1 MSPVKSK
8 KPGTLVY
15 LRAELS
21 AGHPLSDFSEEWKG
35 LSDKDKEDLREAAR
49 VEIDAA
55 ATL

>member
-8 KPGTLVY
+8 KVGTLVY

-21 AGHPLSDFSEEWKG
+21 AGHPLSDFSEEWKK

-49 VEIDAA
+49 VEMDAA
-55 ATL
+55 ETL